1 LPSGHLLVCNAKNG
15 QVVEIDPTAGKQL
28 YAQCIDTDEAQS
40 PLGNGNLF
48 GLVVTPDAKG
58 FYCVEDYVNT
68 LMEASQ

>member
-1 LPSGHLLVCNAKNG
+1 MPSGHLLVCNAKNG

-40 PLGNGNLF
+40 LPGNGNLF

-58 FYCVEDYVNT
+58 FYYIEDDVNT

>member
-40 PLGNGNLF
+40 LPGNGNLF

-58 FYCVEDYVNT
+58 FYYIEDDVNT